1 MGLKKKRK
9 LKSPLQYKKGFIKFL
24 GCKINLTK
32 KPFIP
37 RIETEYWVG
46 KAIKEIKK
54 DTRYKIQDTR
64 ILDMFSGSGCIGIAV
79 LKHIKDSYID
89 FADDDRKS
97 IEQIKINLKLN
108 KVSPKRYKI
117 YKSDLFRK
125 LKDRTYNV
133 IFANPPYVA
142 EDRMNEVQKSVLEYE
157 PKKALF
163 SGKKGLNHIKRFLK
177 EAKRFL
183 KQEGIIYLEFDPK
196 QKKEIEKILEKN
208 GYKDYKIFKD
218 QFKKY
223 RWLKI
228 S

>member
-1 MGLKKKRK
+1 MSLKKK

-24 GCKINLTK
+24 GCKIDLSK

-37 RIETEYWVG
+37 RIETEYWV
-46 KAIKEIKK
+46 KEAILKSKIKNRK
-54 DTRYKIQDTR
+54 SR
-64 ILDMFSGSGCIGIAV
+64 ILDMFAGSGCIGIAV
-79 LKHIKDSYID
+79 LKHIKNSYVD
-89 FADDDRKS
+89 FADDDRRS
-97 IEQIKINLKLN
+97 IEQIKMNLKLN
-108 KVSPKRYKI
+108 KVSSKRYRV
-117 YKSDLFRK
+117 YKSNLFRN
-125 LKDRTYNV
+125 LKDRAYDV

-142 EDRMNEVQKSVLEYE
+142 EDRINEVQRLVLEYE

-183 KQEGIIYLEFDPK
+183 KQEGIIYLEFDPR
-196 QKKEIEKILEKN
+196 QKKEIEKILGKN
-208 GYKDYKIFKD
+208 GYRDYKIFKD

-228 S
+228 IKGL

>member
-1 MGLKKKRK
+1 MSSKKKGK
-9 LKSPLQYKKGFIKFL
+9 LKSPLQYKKGFIRFL
-24 GCKINLTK
+24 GCKINLSK

-46 KAIKEIKK
+46 EAIRELRIKN
-54 DTRYKIQDTR
+54 RELR
-64 ILDMFSGSGCIGIAV
+64 ILDMFSGSGCIGVAV
-79 LKHIKDSYID
+79 LKHIKNSYVD
-89 FADDDRKS
+89 FTDNDRKW

-117 YKSDLFRK
+117 YKSDLFRN
-125 LKDRTYNV
+125 LKNRAYNV

-142 EDRMNEVQKSVLEYE
+142 ENRINEVQKSVLEYE

-163 SGKKGLNHIKRFLK
+163 SGKKGLNHIERFLK

-196 QKKEIEKILEKN
+196 QKKEIEKIL
-208 GYKDYKIFKD
+208 
-218 QFKKY
+218 
-223 RWLKI
+223 
-228 S
+228 

>member
-1 MGLKKKRK
+1 MSSKKKGK

-24 GCKINLTK
+24 GCRIDLSK

-46 KAIKEIKK
+46 EAIRELRIKN
-54 DTRYKIQDTR
+54 RELR
-64 ILDMFSGSGCIGIAV
+64 ILDMFSGSGCIGVAV
-79 LKHIKDSYID
+79 LKHIKNSYVD
-89 FADDDRKS
+89 FTDDDRKW

-117 YKSDLFRK
+117 YKSDLFGK
-125 LKDRTYNV
+125 LKDRAYNI

-218 QFKKY
+218 QFEKY

-228 S
+228 P

>member
-1 MGLKKKRK
+1 MSLKKKRK

-24 GCKINLTK
+24 GCRINLSK

-37 RIETEYWVG
+37 RIETKYWVG
-46 KAIKEIKK
+46 EAIRELRIKN
-54 DTRYKIQDTR
+54 RESR
-64 ILDMFSGSGCIGIAV
+64 ILDMFAGSGCIGIAV
-79 LKHIKDSYID
+79 LKHIKSSYVD

-108 KVSPKRYKI
+108 KVSLKRYKI
-117 YKSDLFRK
+117 YKSDLFRN
-125 LKDRTYNV
+125 LKDRTYNI

-142 EDRMNEVQKSVLEYE
+142 EDRVNEVQKSVLEYE

-177 EAKRFL
+177 EAKRL
-183 KQEGIIYLEFDPK
+183 LRQGGIIYLEFDPK
-196 QKKEIEKILEKN
+196 QKKDIEKILEKN

-228 S
+228 IKGL

>member
-1 MGLKKKRK
+1 MSLKKK
-9 LKSPLQYKKGFIKFL
+9 LKSPLQYKKGFVKFL
-24 GCKINLTK
+24 GCKINLSK

-46 KAIKEIKK
+46 KAIEELRTKSQES
-54 DTRYKIQDTR
+54 R
-64 ILDMFSGSGCIGIAV
+64 ILDIFAGSGCIGVAILKACPKLCQRVDFTDKDKEAV
-79 LKHIKDSYID
+79 SQ
-89 FADDDRKS
+89 
-97 IEQIKINLKLN
+97 IEINLILN
-108 KVSPKRYKI
+108 KISPKKYKI
-117 YKSDLFRK
+117 YHSSFFEK
-125 LKDRTYNV
+125 LKGRTYNI

-142 EDRMNEVQKSVLEYE
+142 EDRINEVQRSVLEYE

-183 KQEGIIYLEFDPK
+183 KQEGIIYLEFDPR

-208 GYKDYKIFKD
+208 EYKDYKIHKD

-228 S
+228 IKSL

>member
-1 MGLKKKRK
+1 MSLKKKRK
-9 LKSPLQYKKGFIKFL
+9 SKNPLQYKKGFIKFL
-24 GCKINLTK
+24 GCKINLSK

-46 KAIKEIKK
+46 EAIRESRIKN
-54 DTRYKIQDTR
+54 RELR
-64 ILDMFSGSGCIGIAV
+64 ILDIFAGSGCVGIAV
-79 LKHIKDSYID
+79 LKHIKNSYVD

-108 KVSPKRYKI
+108 KVSLKRYKI

-125 LKDRTYNV
+125 LKNRAYNV

-142 EDRMNEVQKSVLEYE
+142 EDRIEEVEKSVLEYE

-183 KQEGIIYLEFDPK
+183 EKEGIIYFEFDPK

-228 S
+228 P

>member
-1 MGLKKKRK
+1 MSLKKKRK

-24 GCKINLTK
+24 GCRINLSK

-46 KAIKEIKK
+46 EAIRESKIKNRK
-54 DTRYKIQDTR
+54 SR
-64 ILDMFSGSGCIGIAV
+64 ILDIFAGSGCIGIAA
-79 LKHIKDSYID
+79 LKQIKNSYVD

-97 IEQIKINLKLN
+97 IEQIKMNLKLN

-117 YKSDLFRK
+117 YKSDLFRN
-125 LKDRTYNV
+125 LKDRTYNI

-142 EDRMNEVQKSVLEYE
+142 EDRVNEVQKSVLEYE

-183 KQEGIIYLEFDPK
+183 RQEGIIYLEFDLR

-208 GYKDYKIFKD
+208 GYESYKIFKD

-228 S
+228 IKGL

>member
-1 MGLKKKRK
+1 MSLKKK
-9 LKSPLQYKKGFIKFL
+9 LKSPLQYKKGFVKFL
-24 GCKINLTK
+24 GCKINLSK

-46 KAIKEIKK
+46 KAIEELRIKN
-54 DTRYKIQDTR
+54 RELR
-64 ILDMFSGSGCIGIAV
+64 ILDIFAGSGCIGIAV
-79 LKHIKDSYID
+79 LKHIKKSYMD

-97 IEQIKINLKLN
+97 IEQIKINLKLD

-125 LKDRTYNV
+125 LKERTYNV

-142 EDRMNEVQKSVLEYE
+142 EDRINEVQKSALEYE

-228 S
+228 P

>member
-1 MGLKKKRK
+1 MSLKKKRK

-24 GCKINLTK
+24 GCRINLSK

-46 KAIKEIKK
+46 EAIRESKIKNRK
-54 DTRYKIQDTR
+54 SR
-64 ILDMFSGSGCIGIAV
+64 ILDMFAGSGCIGIAA
-79 LKHIKDSYID
+79 LKHIKNSYVD

-97 IEQIKINLKLN
+97 IEQIKMNLKLN

-117 YKSDLFRK
+117 YKSDLFK
-125 LKDRTYNV
+125 NLKDRTYNI

-142 EDRMNEVQKSVLEYE
+142 EDRVNEVQKSVLEYE

-183 KQEGIIYLEFDPK
+183 RQEGIIYLEFDLR

-208 GYKDYKIFKD
+208 GYESYKIFKD

-228 S
+228 IKGL

>member
-1 MGLKKKRK
+1 MSLKKKRK

-24 GCKINLTK
+24 GCKINLSK

-37 RIETEYWVG
+37 RIETEYWL
-46 KAIKEIKK
+46 KRAIKEVKVK
-54 DTRYKIQDTR
+54 DKELT
-64 ILDMFSGSGCIGIAV
+64 ILDIFAGSGCIGIAV
-79 LKHIKDSYID
+79 LKQIKNSYVD
-89 FADDDRKS
+89 FADDDKKS
-97 IEQIKINLKLN
+97 TEQIKMNLKLN

-142 EDRMNEVQKSVLEYE
+142 ENRMNEVQRSVLEYE

-177 EAKRFL
+177 KAKRFL

-196 QKKEIEKILEKN
+196 QKKGIEKILEKN
-208 GYKDYKIFKD
+208 GYKNYKIFKD

-228 S
+228 IKSL